1 MPPATAPAALP
12 TNPDPPQGPR
22 VEQAGD
28 TAPAYGENIP
38 TITHTEPAHAQSASA
53 QSLTFPVQSHAAR
66 VLSLLRKLI
75 AYGQD
80 LARTVQERTAAGAL
94 LTITLHF
101 GTRDFALILARIT
114 RGLRLANAL
123 EAKLLSSSARPSG
136 DPAPA
141 RAPADRAQR
150 PAGPRAKRPALPDVP
165 TAEEIA
171 AALRGRPAAA
181 VIADICRDLGIA
193 PGHPLWNEVMWVVAE
208 AGGGFIKLL
217 KDTMARVFGCPATSG
232 ADQAPGWAVAAP
244 HPHPVAALGTGPP

>member
-1 MPPATAPAALP
+1 MSAATASAALP
-12 TNPDPPQGPR
+12 TTPNPPQGPGQGSAGSG
-22 VEQAGD
+22 QA
-28 TAPAYGENIP
+28 
-38 TITHTEPAHAQSASA
+38 
-53 QSLTFPVQSHAAR
+53 QSHAAR

-80 LARTVQERTAAGAL
+80 LARTVQERIAAGAL

-101 GTRDFALILARIT
+101 GTWDFALILARIT

-123 EAKLLSSSARPSG
+123 ETKLLSSPFRPSG

-141 RAPADRAQR
+141 DRAQR
-150 PAGPRAKRPALPDVP
+150 MAGARTKRPTLPDVP

-193 PGHPLWNEVMWVVAE
+193 PGHKLWEEVMWVVAE